1 MLKLTRYT
9 SIEELKASKNPVQ
22 PKQSESELE
31 SDLREFVTL
40 LKDHSSAK
48 KHTTPIQHSNHSERG
63 K

>member
-9 SIEELKASKNPVQ
+9 SIEELKASKSPIQ
-22 PKQSESELE
+22 PKQADSQRE

-48 KHTTPIQHSNHSERG
+48 KRSTPIHHWNHPDCG

>member
-9 SIEELKASKNPVQ
+9 SIEELKASKNPIQ
-22 PKQSESELE
+22 PKQSDSQRE

-48 KHTTPIQHSNHSERG
+48 KHSTPIQPSNHSDRG